1 MISTPF
7 DLSGSPSARSCQ
19 ASLARIPLPL
29 IIVLVIHWSPVL
41 PGYVSPLPMLYSE
54 LSSVSLPNTRF
65 CLQQCWHKWSYNL
78 AVEHSFFFNASY
90 VNMQFYLVNFCIPTL
105 NSSHSFYYDKF
116 HWKTNHWFYYNMKY
130 LLEDRP
136 LKRATYIII
145 ENSESR
151 ALSHSE
157 KAKEAT
163 GWEVETELP
172 NKNIANNL
180 T

>member
-19 ASLARIPLPL
+19 AGLARIPLSL

-41 PGYVSPLPMLYSE
+41 PGYVCPLPMLYSA

-65 CLQQCWHKWSYNL
+65 CLQRCWHKWSYNL
-78 AVEHSFFFNASY
+78 AGEHSFFFNASY

-130 LLEDRP
+130 LLKDRQ
-136 LKRATYIII
+136 AT
-145 ENSESR
+145 
-151 ALSHSE
+151 E
-157 KAKEAT
+157 KS
-163 GWEVETELP
+163 
-172 NKNIANNL
+172 NIYYHREQWKQSSVTLWKGQRGHWVGSGNGAPK
-180 T
+180 